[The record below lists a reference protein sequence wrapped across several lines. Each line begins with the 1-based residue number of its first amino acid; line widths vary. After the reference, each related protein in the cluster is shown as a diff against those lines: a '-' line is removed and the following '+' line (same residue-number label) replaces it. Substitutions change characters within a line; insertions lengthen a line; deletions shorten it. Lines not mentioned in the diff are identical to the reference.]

1 MEILPITINTIFNFG
16 VKSNECY
23 VYRYPL
29 NSEEFRQRKL
39 EGLFDPEK
47 AGKRMKL
54 DTPETWETMLSAKGE

>member
-1 MEILPITINTIFNFG
+1 MLLF
-16 VKSNECY
+16 
-23 VYRYPL
+23 RYPL

-47 AGKRMKL
+47 AGNRMKL